1 MKITTTLAKKAPG
14 MGSSLLCKINKIPHS
29 CHKYFRNSQVRI
41 AADYPSGSSLKKW
54 RFTSLGEGASCSAR
68 GLEEMSNKIGRFE
81 ILSELAKADRSSVY
95 KATDTEA
102 GQTVALKAIGLEAFG
117 EQAAA
122 MVESVKEEAAAS
134 KVLASHNIA
143 LLTSVEEIENKLC
156 ASMEYVQG
164 NSVATMLARK
174 EGFSIWDLQDI
185 ARQACQG
192 LDHAHVRKVVHC
204 SLEPAKIMVQW
215 DGIVKLLGF
224 GVSRTGMGAAQASG
238 HAPEILHYMSPEQLR
253 GDEIDARSNIF
264 TLGAILYEMVTERK
278 AFNGDDAEQVR
289 TAILEQMPVAVDQV
303 NRKTHPALSQVIMKA
318 LAKSP
323 EERYQSGQE
332 LVNDLEKCKASPAK
346 VVGAKPA
353 AAVAPKADPAVAAV
367 KPQAAPAAAK
377 AAAASASWAGPA
389 GNTPKTPYLDPSSQF
404 VTSCVK
410 ATVEAAAVEQEK
422 MSAAGTVEP
431 PTKAPKIHVDPMM
444 DEGRLAGGKGVSFS
458 EISEL
463 PPLKEIYV
471 DPTPAV
477 EEEVPQAV
485 DPVQNAVFRNA
496 APEKPRTPPREIAKK
511 AVSEITKTPPHLFIY
526 SIAGAAA
533 VILLAIAGIW
543 YHIHSG
549 DSDDDSTPAPTVEAT
564 TPAAATAANAS
575 PSAPAATAPAPAQ
588 VVPEPPVEAAPA
600 VEVTPKINPKAS
612 NKKKGKAVAAAP
624 AIVAGQL
631 SIDSVPQGAQIQL
644 DGQAAGVTP
653 FKVVDLM
660 PGQHMVTVSKPGF
673 VTDTRTI
680 SVGSG
685 GKSVVSVQLV
695 GLSATVSAHS
705 EPAGAAVWM
714 DGKDTGKVTPAQISV
729 DRPGNHTFVF
739 KKQGYLEE
747 SASANLQIG
756 QTFQLA
762 PTLRALGNTD
772 EIKFGG
778 KFKKVF
784 GGSDTAGMG
793 AVSIKT
799 QPKGAQIAVNNRLV
813 DRASPADFYL
823 NPGNYVIDIT
833 MTGFKSLHKVIAVEK
848 NGKVVIEESL
858 DRE

>member
-1 MKITTTLAKKAPG
+1 L
-14 MGSSLLCKINKIPHS
+14 S
-29 CHKYFRNSQVRI
+29 
-41 AADYPSGSSLKKW
+41 
-54 RFTSLGEGASCSAR
+54 EGK
-68 GLEEMSNKIGRFE
+68 EMSNNIGRFE
-81 ILSELAKADRSSVY
+81 ILSELAKSEQSTVY
-95 KATDTEA
+95 KATDTEG
-102 GQTVALKAIGLEAFG
+102 GQVVALKAIGLEAFG

-122 MVESVKEEAAAS
+122 MMESVQEEAAAA

-143 LLTSVEEIENKLC
+143 SLTSVEEIEGKLC

-224 GVSRTGMGAAQASG
+224 GASRTAMGAAWAAG
-238 HAPEILHYMSPEQLR
+238 RAPETLHYMSPEQLR
-253 GDEIDARSNIF
+253 GDEIDARSNLF
-264 TLGAILYEMVTERK
+264 SLGAILYEMVTERK

-289 TAILEQMPVAVDQV
+289 NAILEQMPVAVDQV

-346 VVGAKPA
+346 VSMGVKPA
-353 AAVAPKADPAVAAV
+353 AAVAPKAEVAAAVAAA
-367 KPQAAPAAAK
+367 KPVVAAKPPIAPKKEVPAVAAK
-377 AAAASASWAGPA
+377 AAAAGASWAGPG

-410 ATVEAAAVEQEK
+410 ATVEAASLEQEK
-422 MSAAGTVEP
+422 MSAATMEP
-431 PTKAPKIHVDPMM
+431 EAPPVQAPQVQAPKIHVDPMM
-444 DEGRLAGGKGVSFS
+444 NETRQAGAKGLSFS

-463 PPLKEIYV
+463 PPLKEVYIE
-471 DPTPAV
+471 PTPAEEV
-477 EEEVPQAV
+477 EEPQSA
-485 DPVQNAVFRNA
+485 DPVKAAVFRNVE
-496 APEKPRTPPREIAKK
+496 PEKPKTPPREMAKK

-526 SIAGAAA
+526 SIGGAAA
-533 VILLAIAGIW
+533 VILLVIGGIW

-549 DSDDDSTPAPTVEAT
+549 EADDDSLP
-564 TPAAATAANAS
+564 
-575 PSAPAATAPAPAQ
+575 APAAEVATQTAAPATATANAPAPVHEPTPAQ
-588 VVPEPPVEAAPA
+588 VAPEAPPVEAAPA
-600 VEVTPKINPKAS
+600 VSITPKFNSKT
-612 NKKKGKAVAAAP
+612 NKKKGKSVLAAP

-631 SIDSVPQGAQIQL
+631 SIDSTPQGAQIQV

-653 FKVVDLM
+653 FNLAGLM
-660 PGQHMVTVSKPGF
+660 PGQHMVTISKPGF
-673 VTDTRTI
+673 VTDTRTVD
-680 SVGSG
+680 VGSG
-685 GKSVVSVQLV
+685 SKSAMNVQLAQ
-695 GLSATVSAHS
+695 LAAAVSLHS
-705 EPAGAAVWM
+705 DPAGAAVWM
-714 DGKDTGKVTPAQISV
+714 DGKDTGKLTPAQISV
-729 DRPGNHTFVF
+729 EKPGAHTFVF
-739 KKQGYLEE
+739 KKQGYLDET
-747 SASANLQIG
+747 ASANLQVG

-772 EIKFGG
+772 DIKFGG

-793 AVSIKT
+793 TVSVKT
-799 QPKGAQIAVNNRLV
+799 QPKGAQIAVNNRIV

-823 NPGNYVIDIT
+823 NPGNYEIDVT
-833 MTGFKSLHKVIAVEK
+833 LTGFKSLHKVISVEK
-848 NGKVVIEESL
+848 SGKVVIDESL

>member
-1 MKITTTLAKKAPG
+1 
-14 MGSSLLCKINKIPHS
+14 
-29 CHKYFRNSQVRI
+29 
-41 AADYPSGSSLKKW
+41 
-54 RFTSLGEGASCSAR
+54 
-68 GLEEMSNKIGRFE
+68 MSNKLGRFE
-81 ILSELAKADRSSVY
+81 ILSELAKSDRSSVY
-95 KATDTEA
+95 KATDTDSS
-102 GQTVALKAIGLEAFG
+102 QTVALKAIGLEAFG
-117 EQAAA
+117 EQAEAV
-122 MVESVKEEAAAS
+122 VESVKEEAAAS
-134 KVLASHNIA
+134 QVLASHNIA
-143 LLTSVEEIENKLC
+143 FLTSVEEIENKLC

-224 GVSRTGMGAAQASG
+224 GMSRSGMPAAQAAG
-238 HAPEILHYMSPEQLR
+238 NAPDILHYMSPEQLR
-253 GDEIDARSNIF
+253 GDDIDARSNLF
-264 TLGAILYEMVTERK
+264 SLGAILYEMVTERK
-278 AFNGDDAEQVR
+278 AFDGDDAEQVR
-289 TAILEQMPVAVDQV
+289 HAILETMPVPVNQV
-303 NRKTHPALSQVIMKA
+303 NPKTHPALSALIAKA

-346 VVGAKPA
+346 VQVGAVPA
-353 AAVAPKADPAVAAV
+353 AAVAPKAEPEIRAKAPVAAKTAAPQPKAPAVQ
-367 KPQAAPAAAK
+367 KREAPAEAAM
-377 AAAASASWAGPA
+377 AAAASAGWAGPA
-389 GNTPKTPYLDPSSQF
+389 GNTPTTPHLDPSSQF

-410 ATVEAAAVEQEK
+410 ATVEAAALEEAR
-422 MSAAGTVEP
+422 MSAGVMEP
-431 PTKAPKIHVDPMM
+431 EAPQVQAPKIHIDPMM
-444 DEGRLAGGKGVSFS
+444 DPSRQAGGKGLSFS

-463 PPLKEIYV
+463 PPLKEVYI
-471 DPTPAV
+471 DPAPAAE
-477 EEEVPQAV
+477 EEEVAPA
-485 DPVQNAVFRNA
+485 DPVKAAVFRNNVE
-496 APEKPRTPPREIAKK
+496 PEKPRTPPREVAKK
-511 AVSEITKTPPHLFIY
+511 AVNEIKNTPPQMFVY

-533 VILLAIAGIW
+533 LILLAIFGIW

-549 DSDDDSTPAPTVEAT
+549 DSDDDSTPAPVANEVAKQTPVPSNASPAA
-564 TPAAATAANAS
+564 PAAA
-575 PSAPAATAPAPAQ
+575 ATPTPAQ
-588 VVPEPPVEAAPA
+588 VAPEMPPVEAAPA
-600 VEVTPKINPKAS
+600 VSITPKINPKT
-612 NKKKGKAVAAAP
+612 NKKKGKTVVAAP

-631 SIDSVPQGAQIQL
+631 SIDSSPQGAQIQV
-644 DGQAAGVTP
+644 DGQASGVTP
-653 FKVVDLM
+653 FSLSSLM
-660 PGQHMVTVSKPGF
+660 PGQHSVTVSKPGF

-680 SVGSG
+680 NVSSGS
-685 GKSVVSVQLV
+685 KSVMSVQLAV
-695 GLSATVSAHS
+695 ISASVSAHS

-729 DRPGNHTFVF
+729 DRPGTHSFVF
-739 KKQGYLEE
+739 KKQGYLDETT
-747 SASANLQIG
+747 SANLQIG
-756 QTFQLA
+756 QTFQLS

-784 GGSDTAGMG
+784 GGSDSAGMG
-793 AVSIKT
+793 TVSIKT
-799 QPKGAQIAVNNRLV
+799 QPKGAQIAVNNRIV

-833 MTGFKSLHKVIAVEK
+833 MTGFKSVHKVIAVEK

>member
-1 MKITTTLAKKAPG
+1 
-14 MGSSLLCKINKIPHS
+14 
-29 CHKYFRNSQVRI
+29 
-41 AADYPSGSSLKKW
+41 
-54 RFTSLGEGASCSAR
+54 
-68 GLEEMSNKIGRFE
+68 MSNKLGRFE
-81 ILSELAKADRSSVY
+81 ILSELAKSDRSSVY
-95 KATDTEA
+95 KASDTESS
-102 GQTVALKAIGLEAFG
+102 QTVALKAMALEAFG
-117 EQAAA
+117 EQAPAV
-122 MVESVKEEAAAS
+122 MESVKEEAAAS

-224 GVSRTGMGAAQASG
+224 GVSRSGMTAAQASG
-238 HAPEILHYMSPEQLR
+238 KPPEILHYMSPEQLR
-253 GDEIDARSNIF
+253 GDPIDARSNLF
-264 TLGAILYEMVTERK
+264 SLGAILYEMVTERK

-289 TAILEQMPVAVDQV
+289 QAILEMMPVPVDQV
-303 NRKTHPALSQVIMKA
+303 NRKTHPALSAVVMKA

-323 EERYQSGQE
+323 EERYQSGQD

-346 VVGAKPA
+346 AVGAKPA
-353 AAVAPKADPAVAAV
+353 AAVAPKVDPVVAKAPVV
-367 KPQAAPAAAK
+367 KAQSVAKKEAPPVAAK
-377 AAAASASWAGPA
+377 AAAASASAASPATASPAVATPSWAGPA

-404 VTSCVK
+404 VTTCVN
-410 ATVEAAAVEQEK
+410 ATVEAAAAEEAR
-422 MSAAGTVEP
+422 MSAATMEP
-431 PTKAPKIHVDPMM
+431 EAAPAPAPRFNVDPTM
-444 DEGRLAGGKGVSFS
+444 EENRPAGGKGLSFS

-463 PPLKEIYV
+463 PPLKEIYI
-471 DPTPAV
+471 DPSPK
-477 EEEVPQAV
+477 EEVEMPPAE
-485 DPVQNAVFRNA
+485 DPVKAAVFRNTE
-496 APEKPRTPPREIAKK
+496 PEKPRTPPREVAKK
-511 AVSEITKTPPHLFIY
+511 AVSEIKKTPPQMFVY

-533 VILLAIAGIW
+533 VALLVIGGIW

-549 DSDDDSTPAPTVEAT
+549 DADDDSTPAPAEVAT
-564 TPAAATAANAS
+564 TQAPAPANA
-575 PSAPAATAPAPAQ
+575 APAVPAPTAPAPVQ
-588 VVPEPPVEAAPA
+588 VAPETPPVETAPA
-600 VEVTPKINPKAS
+600 VEITPKVNPRS
-612 NKKKGKAVAAAP
+612 TSKKKGKTVIAAP

-631 SIDSVPQGAQIQL
+631 NIDSTPQGAQIQV
-644 DGQAAGVTP
+644 DGRAAGVTP
-653 FKVVDLM
+653 FNVANLM

-680 SVGSG
+680 EVSSGS
-685 GKSVVSVQLV
+685 KSVISVQLAMQ
-695 GLSATVSAHS
+695 SAAVSAHS
-705 EPAGAAVWM
+705 DPAGAEVWM

-729 DRPGNHTFVF
+729 DRPGTHNFVF
-739 KKQGYLEE
+739 KKQGYLDETV
-747 SASANLQIG
+747 SANLQIG
-756 QTFQLA
+756 QTFQLSPA
-762 PTLRALGNTD
+762 LRALGNTD

-793 AVSIKT
+793 IVSIKT
-799 QPKGAQIAVNNRLV
+799 QPKGAQIAVNNRIV

-823 NPGNYVIDIT
+823 NPGNYVVDIT

>member
-1 MKITTTLAKKAPG
+1 
-14 MGSSLLCKINKIPHS
+14 
-29 CHKYFRNSQVRI
+29 
-41 AADYPSGSSLKKW
+41 
-54 RFTSLGEGASCSAR
+54 
-68 GLEEMSNKIGRFE
+68 MSNKLGRFE
-81 ILSELAKADRSSVY
+81 ILSELAKSDRSAVY
-95 KATDTEA
+95 KATDTESS
-102 GQTVALKAIGLEAFG
+102 QTVALKAIGLEAFG
-117 EQAAA
+117 EQAEAV
-122 MVESVKEEAAAS
+122 VESVKEEAAAGQ
-134 KVLASHNIA
+134 VLASHNIA
-143 LLTSVEEIENKLC
+143 FLTSVEEIENKLC

-224 GVSRTGMGAAQASG
+224 GMSRSGMPAAQAAG
-238 HAPEILHYMSPEQLR
+238 NAPDILHYMSPEQLR
-253 GDEIDARSNIF
+253 GDDIDARSNLF
-264 TLGAILYEMVTERK
+264 SLGAILYEMVTERK
-278 AFNGDDAEQVR
+278 AFDGDDAEQVR
-289 TAILEQMPVAVDQV
+289 HAILETMPVPVNQV
-303 NRKTHPALSQVIMKA
+303 NPKTHPALSALIAKA

-346 VVGAKPA
+346 VQVGAVPA
-353 AAVAPKADPAVAAV
+353 AAVAPKAEPEIRAKAPVAAKTAAPQPKAPAVQ
-367 KPQAAPAAAK
+367 KKEAPAEAAM
-377 AAAASASWAGPA
+377 AAAASAGWAGPA
-389 GNTPKTPYLDPSSQF
+389 GNTPTTPHLDPSSQF

-410 ATVEAAAVEQEK
+410 ATVEAAALEEAR
-422 MSAAGTVEP
+422 MSAGVMEP
-431 PTKAPKIHVDPMM
+431 EAPQVQAPKIHIDPMM
-444 DEGRLAGGKGVSFS
+444 DPSRQAGGKGLSFS

-463 PPLKEIYV
+463 PPLKEVYI
-471 DPTPAV
+471 DPAPAAE
-477 EEEVPQAV
+477 EEEVEPA
-485 DPVQNAVFRNA
+485 DPVKAAVFRNNVE
-496 APEKPRTPPREIAKK
+496 PEKPRTPPREVAKK
-511 AVSEITKTPPHLFIY
+511 AVNEIKNTPPQMFVY

-533 VILLAIAGIW
+533 LILLAIFGIW

-549 DSDDDSTPAPTVEAT
+549 DSDDDSTPAPVANEVAKQTPVPSNASPAA
-564 TPAAATAANAS
+564 PAAA
-575 PSAPAATAPAPAQ
+575 ATPTPAQ
-588 VVPEPPVEAAPA
+588 VAPEMPPVEAAPA
-600 VEVTPKINPKAS
+600 VSITPKINPKS
-612 NKKKGKAVAAAP
+612 SKKKGKTVAAAP

-631 SIDSVPQGAQIQL
+631 SIDSTPQGAQIQV
-644 DGQAAGVTP
+644 DGQASGVTP
-653 FKVVDLM
+653 FSLSSLM
-660 PGQHMVTVSKPGF
+660 PGQHSVTVSKPGF

-680 SVGSG
+680 NVSSGS
-685 GKSVVSVQLV
+685 KSVMSVQLV
-695 GLSATVSAHS
+695 VISASVSAHS

-729 DRPGNHTFVF
+729 DRPGTHSFVF
-739 KKQGYLEE
+739 KKQGYLDETM
-747 SASANLQIG
+747 SANLQIG
-756 QTFQLA
+756 QTFQLS

-784 GGSDTAGMG
+784 GGSDSAGMG
-793 AVSIKT
+793 TVSIKT
-799 QPKGAQIAVNNRLV
+799 QPKGAQIAVNNRIV

-833 MTGFKSLHKVIAVEK
+833 MTGFKSVHKVIAVEK

>member
-1 MKITTTLAKKAPG
+1 
-14 MGSSLLCKINKIPHS
+14 
-29 CHKYFRNSQVRI
+29 
-41 AADYPSGSSLKKW
+41 
-54 RFTSLGEGASCSAR
+54 
-68 GLEEMSNKIGRFE
+68 MSNKLGRFE
-81 ILSELAKADRSSVY
+81 ILSELAKSDRSSVY
-95 KATDTEA
+95 KATDTDSS
-102 GQTVALKAIGLEAFG
+102 QTVALKAIGLEAFG
-117 EQAAA
+117 EQAEAV
-122 MVESVKEEAAAS
+122 VESVKEEAAAS
-134 KVLASHNIA
+134 QVLASHNIA
-143 LLTSVEEIENKLC
+143 FLTSVEEIENKLC

-224 GVSRTGMGAAQASG
+224 GMSRSGMPAAQAAG
-238 HAPEILHYMSPEQLR
+238 NAPDILHYMSPEQLR
-253 GDEIDARSNIF
+253 GDDIDARSNLF
-264 TLGAILYEMVTERK
+264 SLGAILYEMVTERK
-278 AFNGDDAEQVR
+278 AFDGDDAEQVR
-289 TAILEQMPVAVDQV
+289 HAILETMPVPVNQV
-303 NRKTHPALSQVIMKA
+303 NPKTHPALSALIAKA

-346 VVGAKPA
+346 VQVGAVPA
-353 AAVAPKADPAVAAV
+353 AAVAPKAEPEIRAKAPVAAKTAAPQPKAPAVQ
-367 KPQAAPAAAK
+367 KKEAPAEAAM
-377 AAAASASWAGPA
+377 AAAASAGWAGPA
-389 GNTPKTPYLDPSSQF
+389 GNTPTTPHLDPSSQF

-410 ATVEAAAVEQEK
+410 ATVEAAALEEAR
-422 MSAAGTVEP
+422 MSAGVMEP
-431 PTKAPKIHVDPMM
+431 EAPQVQAPKIHIDPMM
-444 DEGRLAGGKGVSFS
+444 DPSRQAGGKGLSFS

-463 PPLKEIYV
+463 PPLKEVYI
-471 DPTPAV
+471 DPAPAAE
-477 EEEVPQAV
+477 EEEVEPA
-485 DPVQNAVFRNA
+485 DPVKAAVFRNNVE
-496 APEKPRTPPREIAKK
+496 PEKPRTPPREVAKK
-511 AVSEITKTPPHLFIY
+511 AVNEIKNTPPQMFVY

-533 VILLAIAGIW
+533 LILLAIFGIW

-549 DSDDDSTPAPTVEAT
+549 DSDDDSTPAPVANEVAKQTPVPSNASPAA
-564 TPAAATAANAS
+564 PAAA
-575 PSAPAATAPAPAQ
+575 ATPTPAQ
-588 VVPEPPVEAAPA
+588 VAPEMPPVEAAPA
-600 VEVTPKINPKAS
+600 VSITPKINPKT
-612 NKKKGKAVAAAP
+612 NKKKGKTVVAAP

-631 SIDSVPQGAQIQL
+631 SIDSSPQGAQIQV
-644 DGQAAGVTP
+644 DGQASGVTP
-653 FKVVDLM
+653 FSLSSLM
-660 PGQHMVTVSKPGF
+660 PGQHSVTVSKPGF

-680 SVGSG
+680 NVSSGS
-685 GKSVVSVQLV
+685 KSVMSVQLAV
-695 GLSATVSAHS
+695 ISASVSAHS

-729 DRPGNHTFVF
+729 DRPGTHSFVF
-739 KKQGYLEE
+739 KKQGYLDETT
-747 SASANLQIG
+747 SANLQIG
-756 QTFQLA
+756 QTFQLS

-784 GGSDTAGMG
+784 GGSDSAGMG
-793 AVSIKT
+793 TVSIKT
-799 QPKGAQIAVNNRLV
+799 QPKGAQIAVNNRIV

-833 MTGFKSLHKVIAVEK
+833 MTGFKSVHKVIAVEK

>member
-1 MKITTTLAKKAPG
+1 
-14 MGSSLLCKINKIPHS
+14 
-29 CHKYFRNSQVRI
+29 
-41 AADYPSGSSLKKW
+41 
-54 RFTSLGEGASCSAR
+54 
-68 GLEEMSNKIGRFE
+68 MSNKLGRFE
-81 ILSELAKADRSSVY
+81 ILSDLAKSERSSVY
-95 KATDTEA
+95 KATDSEG

-122 MVESVKEEAAAS
+122 LVESVREEAAAA

-143 LLTSVEEIENKLC
+143 LLNGVEEIEGKLC

-192 LDHAHVRKVVHC
+192 LDHAHVRKIVHC

-224 GVSRTGMGAAQASG
+224 GASRSGMPAAQAEG
-238 HAPEILHYMSPEQLR
+238 KTPEILQYMSPEQLR
-253 GDEIDARSNIF
+253 GDPIDARSNLF
-264 TLGAILYEMVTERK
+264 SLGAILYEMVTERK
-278 AFNGDDAEQVR
+278 AFPGDGAEQVR
-289 TAILEQMPVAVDQV
+289 HAILEAMPVAVDQV
-303 NRKTHPALSQVIMKA
+303 NPKTHPALSQVIMKA
-318 LAKSP
+318 LAKAP

-353 AAVAPKADPAVAAV
+353 AAVAPKADPVVAKAAKTV
-367 KPQAAPAAAK
+367 APQVQQAAPKKEVPAVAAK
-377 AAAASASWAGPA
+377 AAAAGASWAGPA

-404 VTSCVK
+404 ITTCVK
-410 ATVEAAAVEQEK
+410 ATVEAAALEEAR
-422 MSAAGTVEP
+422 MSAAAMEREAP
-431 PTKAPKIHVDPMM
+431 PVPAPKIHVDPMM
-444 DEGRLAGGKGVSFS
+444 DESRQGGGKSLSFS

-463 PPLKEIYV
+463 PPLKEVYV
-471 DPTPAV
+471 DPAPP
-477 EEEVPQAV
+477 EEMEIPQTE
-485 DPVQNAVFRNA
+485 DPVKAAVFRNT
-496 APEKPRTPPREIAKK
+496 APEKPRTPPREVAKK
-511 AVSEITKTPPHLFIY
+511 AVSEIKKTPPQLFIY

-533 VILLAIAGIW
+533 VILLVIFGIW

-549 DSDDDSTPAPTVEAT
+549 DSDDDGTPTQAANEAVT
-564 TPAAATAANAS
+564 QTAVPANAS
-575 PSAPAATAPAPAQ
+575 PVAPAPAATPTPVQVAPEA
-588 VVPEPPVEAAPA
+588 PPVEVPPA
-600 VEVTPKINPKAS
+600 VSIMPKYSPKSSS
-612 NKKKGKAVAAAP
+612 NKKKGKNAPAAP

-631 SIDSVPQGAQIQL
+631 SIDSAPQGAQIQV

-653 FKVVDLM
+653 FNLAGLM

-673 VTDTRTI
+673 VTDTRTVNV
-680 SVGSG
+680 SSGSR
-685 GKSVVSVQLV
+685 SALSVQLAM
-695 GLSATVSAHS
+695 LSASVSAHS
-705 EPAGAAVWM
+705 DPPGAAVWM
-714 DGKDTGKVTPAQISV
+714 DGRDTGRVTPAQVSV

-739 KKQGYLEE
+739 KKQGYLDET
-747 SASANLQIG
+747 ASANLQVG
-756 QTFQLA
+756 QTFQLS

-799 QPKGAQIAVNNRLV
+799 QPKGAQIAVNNRIV
-813 DRASPADFYL
+813 DRMSPAEFYL
-823 NPGNYVIDIT
+823 NPGNYVVDIT
-833 MTGFKSLHKVIAVEK
+833 MTGFKSIHKVIAVEK
-848 NGKVVIEESL
+848 SGKVVIEESL

>member
-1 MKITTTLAKKAPG
+1 
-14 MGSSLLCKINKIPHS
+14 
-29 CHKYFRNSQVRI
+29 
-41 AADYPSGSSLKKW
+41 
-54 RFTSLGEGASCSAR
+54 
-68 GLEEMSNKIGRFE
+68 MSNKLGRFE
-81 ILSELAKADRSSVY
+81 ILSELAKSDRSAVY
-95 KATDTEA
+95 KATDTESS
-102 GQTVALKAIGLEAFG
+102 QTVALKAIALEAFG
-117 EQAAA
+117 EQAEAV
-122 MVESVKEEAAAS
+122 VESVKEEAAAS
-134 KVLASHNIA
+134 QVLASHNIA
-143 LLTSVEEIENKLC
+143 FLTSVEEIENKLC

-224 GVSRTGMGAAQASG
+224 GMSRSGMPAAQAAG
-238 HAPEILHYMSPEQLR
+238 NAPDILHYMSPEQLR
-253 GDEIDARSNIF
+253 GDDIDARSNLF
-264 TLGAILYEMVTERK
+264 SLGAILYEMVTERK
-278 AFNGDDAEQVR
+278 AFDGDDAEQVR
-289 TAILEQMPVAVDQV
+289 HAILETMPVPVNQV
-303 NRKTHPALSQVIMKA
+303 NPKTHPALSALIAKA

-346 VVGAKPA
+346 VQVGAVPA
-353 AAVAPKADPAVAAV
+353 AAVAPKAEPEIRAKAPVAAKTAAPQPKAPAVQ
-367 KPQAAPAAAK
+367 KKEAPAEAAM
-377 AAAASASWAGPA
+377 AAAASAGWAGPA
-389 GNTPKTPYLDPSSQF
+389 GNTPTTPHLDPSSQF

-410 ATVEAAAVEQEK
+410 ATVEAAALEEAR
-422 MSAAGTVEP
+422 MSAGVMEP
-431 PTKAPKIHVDPMM
+431 EAPQVQAPKIHIDPMM
-444 DEGRLAGGKGVSFS
+444 DPSRQAGGKGLSFS

-463 PPLKEIYV
+463 PPLKEVYI
-471 DPTPAV
+471 DPAPAAE
-477 EEEVPQAV
+477 EEEVEPA
-485 DPVQNAVFRNA
+485 DPVKAAVFRNNVE
-496 APEKPRTPPREIAKK
+496 PEKPRTPPREVAKK
-511 AVSEITKTPPHLFIY
+511 AVNEIKNTPPQMFVY

-533 VILLAIAGIW
+533 LILLAIFGIW

-549 DSDDDSTPAPTVEAT
+549 DSDDDSTPAPVANEVAKQ
-564 TPAAATAANAS
+564 TPVPSNAS
-575 PSAPAATAPAPAQ
+575 PAATTVAATPTPAQ
-588 VVPEPPVEAAPA
+588 VAPEMPPVEAEPA
-600 VEVTPKINPKAS
+600 VSITPKINPKTS
-612 NKKKGKAVAAAP
+612 KKKGKTVAAAP

-631 SIDSVPQGAQIQL
+631 SIDSTPQGAQIQV
-644 DGQAAGVTP
+644 DGQASGVTP
-653 FKVVDLM
+653 FSLSSLM
-660 PGQHMVTVSKPGF
+660 PGQHSVTVSKPGF

-680 SVGSG
+680 NVSSGS
-685 GKSVVSVQLV
+685 KSVMSVQLV
-695 GLSATVSAHS
+695 VISASVSAHS

-729 DRPGNHTFVF
+729 DRPGTHSFVF
-739 KKQGYLEE
+739 KKQGYLDETM
-747 SASANLQIG
+747 SANLQIG
-756 QTFQLA
+756 QTFQLS

-784 GGSDTAGMG
+784 GGSDSAGMG
-793 AVSIKT
+793 TVSIKT
-799 QPKGAQIAVNNRLV
+799 QPKGAQIAVNNRIV

-833 MTGFKSLHKVIAVEK
+833 MTGFKSVHKVIAVEK

>member
-1 MKITTTLAKKAPG
+1 
-14 MGSSLLCKINKIPHS
+14 
-29 CHKYFRNSQVRI
+29 
-41 AADYPSGSSLKKW
+41 
-54 RFTSLGEGASCSAR
+54 
-68 GLEEMSNKIGRFE
+68 MSNKLGRFE
-81 ILSELAKADRSSVY
+81 ILSELAKSDRSSVY
-95 KATDTEA
+95 KATDTDSS
-102 GQTVALKAIGLEAFG
+102 QTVALKAIGLEAFG
-117 EQAAA
+117 EQAEAV
-122 MVESVKEEAAAS
+122 VESVKEEAAAS
-134 KVLASHNIA
+134 QVLASHNIA
-143 LLTSVEEIENKLC
+143 FLTSVEEIENKLC

-224 GVSRTGMGAAQASG
+224 GMSRSGMPAAQAAG
-238 HAPEILHYMSPEQLR
+238 NAPDILHYMSPEQLR
-253 GDEIDARSNIF
+253 GDDIDARSNLF
-264 TLGAILYEMVTERK
+264 SLGAILYEMVTERK
-278 AFNGDDAEQVR
+278 AFDGDDAEQVR
-289 TAILEQMPVAVDQV
+289 HAILETMPVPVNQV
-303 NRKTHPALSQVIMKA
+303 NPKTHPALSALIAKA

-346 VVGAKPA
+346 VQVGAVPA
-353 AAVAPKADPAVAAV
+353 AAVAPKAEPEIRAKAPVAAKTAAPQPKAPAVQ
-367 KPQAAPAAAK
+367 KREAPAEAAM
-377 AAAASASWAGPA
+377 AAAASAGWAGPA
-389 GNTPKTPYLDPSSQF
+389 GNTPTTPHLDPSSQF

-410 ATVEAAAVEQEK
+410 ATVEAAALEEAR
-422 MSAAGTVEP
+422 MSAGVMEP
-431 PTKAPKIHVDPMM
+431 EAPQVQAPKIHIDPMM
-444 DEGRLAGGKGVSFS
+444 DPSRQAGGKGLSFS

-463 PPLKEIYV
+463 PPLKEVYI
-471 DPTPAV
+471 DPAPAAE
-477 EEEVPQAV
+477 EEEVEPA
-485 DPVQNAVFRNA
+485 DPVKAAVFRNNVE
-496 APEKPRTPPREIAKK
+496 PEKPRTPPREVAKK
-511 AVSEITKTPPHLFIY
+511 AVNEIKNTPPQMFVY

-533 VILLAIAGIW
+533 LILLAIFGIW

-549 DSDDDSTPAPTVEAT
+549 DSDDDSTPAPVANEVAKQTPVPSNASPAA
-564 TPAAATAANAS
+564 PAAA
-575 PSAPAATAPAPAQ
+575 ATPTPAQ
-588 VVPEPPVEAAPA
+588 VAPEMPPVEAAPA
-600 VEVTPKINPKAS
+600 VSITPKINPKT
-612 NKKKGKAVAAAP
+612 NKKKGKTVVAAP

-631 SIDSVPQGAQIQL
+631 SIDSSPQGAQIQV
-644 DGQAAGVTP
+644 DGQASGVTP
-653 FKVVDLM
+653 FSLSSLM
-660 PGQHMVTVSKPGF
+660 PGQHSVTVSKPGF

-680 SVGSG
+680 NVSSGS
-685 GKSVVSVQLV
+685 KSVMSVQLV
-695 GLSATVSAHS
+695 VISASVSAHS

-729 DRPGNHTFVF
+729 DRPGTHSFVF
-739 KKQGYLEE
+739 KKQGYLDETT
-747 SASANLQIG
+747 SANLQIG
-756 QTFQLA
+756 QTFQLS

-784 GGSDTAGMG
+784 GGSDSAGMG
-793 AVSIKT
+793 TVSIKT
-799 QPKGAQIAVNNRLV
+799 QPKGAQIAVNNRIV

-833 MTGFKSLHKVIAVEK
+833 MTGFKSVHKVIAVEK